1 LWLYGSVI
9 AGILLSYSFLR
20 AGNIGT
26 SGAAR
31 SSNIGMAI
39 LYGFLVSAV
48 MPQLYGFVL
57 PPPYK
62 WFPAFLTNAAL
73 ERQRAA
79 AISLGIP
86 PHDADELVRSQRSE

>member
-1 LWLYGSVI
+1 VI
-9 AGILLSYSFLR
+9 AGILLTYTFLR
-20 AGNIGT
+20 AGSIGT
-26 SGAAR
+26 RRAAQ

-48 MPQLYGFVL
+48 IPRLYGFVL

-73 ERQRAA
+73 ERQRTA

-86 PHDADELVRSQRSE
+86 PNDADELVRSQSSE